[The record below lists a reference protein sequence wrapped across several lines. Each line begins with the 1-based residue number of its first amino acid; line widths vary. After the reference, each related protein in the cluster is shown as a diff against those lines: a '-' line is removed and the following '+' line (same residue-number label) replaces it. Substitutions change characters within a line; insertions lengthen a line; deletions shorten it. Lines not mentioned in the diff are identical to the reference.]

1 MARRRDKRTNH
12 RRERRQ
18 GHRATI
24 GIVAWL
30 GNPKVWGL
38 LTALLVIGI
47 VAYLLTDTPQ
57 AASSPNGGSL
67 SILPAEQSLGEVSVA
82 GGNVATEFTLSNRGD
97 RPITIDDME
106 TSCMCTEAAL
116 VVDGVA
122 GPTFGMRGHG
132 LWPTD
137 WSATVGVGET
147 ATLRVDYDPTVHT
160 GLRGPVTRVVRLYTD
175 SPDQPYLDATIELDQ
190 ID

>member
-1 MARRRDKRTNH
+1 M
-12 RRERRQ
+12 
-18 GHRATI
+18 
-24 GIVAWL
+24 
-30 GNPKVWGL
+30 
-38 LTALLVIGI
+38 
-47 VAYLLTDTPQ
+47 
-57 AASSPNGGSL
+57 
-67 SILPAEQSLGEVSVA
+67 A
-82 GGNVATEFTLSNRGD
+82 GGNVSTEFTLSNRGD
-97 RPITIDDME
+97 QSITINDME

-132 LWPTD
+132 AWPTD
-137 WSATVGVGET
+137 WSATVGVGGT

-190 ID
+190 TD